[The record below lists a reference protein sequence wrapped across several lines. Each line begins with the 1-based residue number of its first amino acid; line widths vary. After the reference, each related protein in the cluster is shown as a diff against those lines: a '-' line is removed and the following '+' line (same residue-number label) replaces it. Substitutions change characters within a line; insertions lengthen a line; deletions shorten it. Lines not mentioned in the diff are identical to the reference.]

1 MNVLLLGAS
10 GQVGHALRQPLAT
23 IGVLTC
29 ATRSG
34 LLEAGEACLAV
45 DLEDSGSIERALDA
59 FRPQL
64 IVNAAAYT
72 AVDRA
77 EQEADRADRINHRAV
92 GEIGAWAAR
101 NEALVVHYSTDYV
114 FAGTDPE
121 PRREYDP
128 TAPLGAYGRSKLAGE
143 IALRESG
150 ARHLILRTAW
160 VYAARGHNFL
170 RTMLRL
176 AGERDELRVV
186 DDQVG
191 APTPAHWIAQA
202 TVAILSRLM
211 AMQTNDRD
219 AALGTY
225 HLTATGRCSWCA
237 FAAAILAAA
246 RTAGLLGKSP
256 QLVSITSADYPT
268 PAQRPAFSV
277 LDNARLALV
286 FGLQL
291 RSWEEGLREVIGE
304 LAATEASG
312 ENR

>member
-10 GQVGHALRQPLAT
+10 GQVGHALRQPLT
-23 IGVLTC
+23 ELGVLTC

-34 LLEAGEACLAV
+34 SLEDGEACFAV
-45 DLEDSGSIERALDA
+45 DLEDGGSLRRALDSV
-59 FRPQL
+59 RPQL

-114 FAGTDPE
+114 FAGTDPQ

-143 IALRESG
+143 IALRDSG

-186 DDQVG
+186 DDQIG

-202 TVAILSRLM
+202 TAAILSRLN
-211 AMQTNDRD
+211 AMPATGRD
-219 AALGTY
+219 LALGTY
-225 HLTATGRCSWCA
+225 HVTATGHCSWCA

-246 RTAGLLGKSP
+246 RTAGLLEKSP
-256 QLVSITSADYPT
+256 RLVPIASVEYPT
-268 PAQRPAFSV
+268 PARRPAFSV

-304 LAATEASG
+304 LAATEAPG
-312 ENR
+312 ENQ

>member
-10 GQVGHALRQPLAT
+10 GQVGHALRQPLAAL
-23 IGVLTC
+23 GALTC

-34 LLEAGEACLAV
+34 VLDAGGACLAV
-45 DLEDSGSIERALDA
+45 DLEDGASIERALDSV
-59 FRPQL
+59 RPQV

-77 EQEADRADRINHRAV
+77 EQESDRADRINHRAV

-114 FAGTDPE
+114 FAGTDPQ
-121 PRREYDP
+121 PRREYDA
-128 TAPLGAYGRSKLAGE
+128 TAPLGTYGRSKLAGE

-186 DDQVG
+186 DDQIG

-202 TVAILSRLM
+202 TAAILSRLT
-211 AMQTNDRD
+211 AMPQNERE
-219 AALGTY
+219 AAFGTY
-225 HLTATGRCSWCA
+225 HLTASGRCSWCA
-237 FAAAILAAA
+237 FAAAILVAAK
-246 RTAGLLGKSP
+246 TAGLLEKTP
-256 QLVSITSADYPT
+256 QLVPIASADYPT

-304 LAATEASG
+304 LAATEAPG